1 MKLQIREELRKLA
14 RFADLG
20 RTPYFLS
27 IGLLVFGFIL
37 VYLSPRSIP
46 AFLVFAAAAGLPYFL
61 TMNKAVKLAM
71 AVLIAVV
78 LVPVLG
84 ARNIFYLE
92 VIFQIA
98 VFSALAL
105 GLNIVVGFS
114 GLLNFGY
121 MAFYAVG
128 AYLWGFFGSQQPFL
142 LHAIPGTAPPGT
154 QFFLAPD
161 WFYLFIFLGIIAA
174 AIVGLILGLPVLRVR
189 GDYLA
194 VITLGFGEIVRQL
207 ANNLDKPLNLT
218 NGPQGITPI
227 QRPSLPG
234 GVINFFNGIF
244 EPLVGRPVTVNQFY
258 NILFYLIALI
268 VVIVVIVI
276 TYRLDNSKIGRAWT
290 AIREDELAANAMGI
304 PANKLKLGAFAVGA
318 SFAGAMGVLFAA
330 SRTFVSPESF
340 SFLQSVGVLTMVILG
355 GIGSIPGVIIGA
367 AVVII
372 LNLQVLQS
380 FSLFLSQLRQSD
392 AVIPLINFHWKD
404 LSNQLDPSKYQR
416 LVFGIILILMMIY
429 RPAGILPAAR
439 RKRELKGETA
449 TAGDDEGANG
459 TSAGAPPAAS
469 VPQATNSERE
479 ADRG

>member
-1 MKLQIREELRKLA
+1 MKAKTRAALHDFGIAVNAGKN
-14 RFADLG
+14 
-20 RTPYFLS
+20 PYV
-27 IGLLVFGFIL
+27 ITVALLVLGTVL

-46 AFLVFAAAAGLPYFL
+46 AFLLFATAASLIYFL
-61 TMNKAVKLAM
+61 KLKKAYKLGM

-78 LVPVLG
+78 IVPILG

-98 VFSALAL
+98 VFAALAL

-128 AYLWGFFGSQQPFL
+128 AYLWGFFGSQQPYL
-142 LHAIPGTAPPGT
+142 LHEIPGTAPPGT
-154 QFFLAPD
+154 TFFLAPD
-161 WFYLFIFLGIIAA
+161 WFYLFIFLGVIVV

-194 VITLGFGEIVRQL
+194 IITLAFGEIVRQL

-227 QRPSLPG
+227 QRPTLPKELLA
-234 GVINFFNGIF
+234 FFNRLF
-244 EPLVGRPVTVNQFY
+244 EPLVGHPVTVNQFY
-258 NILFYLIALI
+258 NIMFYMIALLVVI
-268 VVIVVIVI
+268 AVIVV
-276 TYRLDNSKIGRAWT
+276 TSRLDDSKIGRAW
-290 AIREDELAANAMGI
+290 AAVREDELAATAMGI

-340 SFLQSVGVLTMVILG
+340 NFLQSVSVLTMVILG
-355 GIGSIPGVIIGA
+355 GIGSIPGVIVGA
-367 AVVII
+367 AVVVI
-372 LNLQVLQS
+372 LNLQILPS
-380 FSLFLSQLRQSD
+380 FSLFLAQLRQSD
-392 AVIPLINFHWKD
+392 AVIPIINFHWKD
-404 LSNQLDPSKYQR
+404 LSNQIDPSKYQR
-416 LVFGIILILMMIY
+416 LVFGIILIVMMIY

-439 RKRELKGETA
+439 RKRELSAGSESDDKA
-449 TAGDDEGANG
+449 DDAPADASRDASMKAKGDD
-459 TSAGAPPAAS
+459 
-469 VPQATNSERE
+469 
-479 ADRG
+479 RG